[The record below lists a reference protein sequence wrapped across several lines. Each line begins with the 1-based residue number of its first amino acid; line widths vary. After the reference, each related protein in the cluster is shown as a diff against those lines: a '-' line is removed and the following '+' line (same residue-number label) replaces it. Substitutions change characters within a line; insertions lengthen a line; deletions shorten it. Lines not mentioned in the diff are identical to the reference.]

1 MLTLPTAI
9 VSLLVPFATLFTSP
23 TWRKAQLLLVGA
35 ILTPGQRTVAAALRV
50 MGRSDDD
57 NYARYHEVLNRAVWS
72 SREVARILLL
82 LLLQHLDRGDG
93 PLIFGIDETL
103 ERRRGA
109 KIRARAIYR
118 DPVRSSRSQLVKASG
133 LRWISLMWLGHVPW
147 AGRHWALPVL
157 TVLAPSTRYYQQQ
170 GRRHKKLTDWAR
182 RWSCSCVAGCRS
194 DRWCWWAT
202 TATPCWICST
212 AASPSVNPSP

>member
-1 MLTLPTAI
+1 M
-9 VSLLVPFATLFTSP
+9 
-23 TWRKAQLLLVGA
+23 
-35 ILTPGQRTVAAALRV
+35 
-50 MGRSDDD
+50 
-57 NYARYHEVLNRAVWS
+57 
-72 SREVARILLL
+72 

-118 DPVRSSRSQLVKASG
+118 DPVRSSRSQVVKASG
-133 LRWISLMWLGHVPW
+133 LRWISLMWLDHVPW

-170 GRRHKKLTDWAR
+170 GRQHQKLTDWAR
-182 RWSCSCVAGCRS
+182 QMVMQPRS
-194 DRWCWWAT
+194 W
-202 TATPCWICST
+202 
-212 AASPSVNPSP
+212 